1 MMITGKRSLLLLC
14 FSCVLL
20 SRIGHAE
27 EICKLQPLDSNLLTA
42 VEKLTKESAL
52 SEKVSDRIINC
63 LKEPCDTVKQGLVIL
78 SFKLKNTAKPAGDL
92 QSSWLTELEPSSVA
106 KVWHLLPKEARLWCI
121 KAFIENLQCTVT
133 TNSNEC
139 DEVETNILLE
149 KFTTARTAYTDLLL
163 IESGLEPFPE
173 VDSKDENQTLSARE
187 SMARYAQR
195 LKIDGPPALWLAE
208 QFSDPQNE
216 TKLIEPHWFSS
227 LAPQCRIE
235 AFANVTDLQDNDS
248 QADAADLDAAA
259 RIARFAWFYKT
270 CHRYR
275 IIAAHQDKDN
285 IEAQEKIFREQQEEK
300 LKLQQEAQ
308 ARAAASFS
316 STEDEESG
324 DGPVEEL

>member
-1 MMITGKRSLLLLC
+1 
-14 FSCVLL
+14 
-20 SRIGHAE
+20 
-27 EICKLQPLDSNLLTA
+27 
-42 VEKLTKESAL
+42 
-52 SEKVSDRIINC
+52 
-63 LKEPCDTVKQGLVIL
+63 
-78 SFKLKNTAKPAGDL
+78 
-92 QSSWLTELEPSSVA
+92 
-106 KVWHLLPKEARLWCI
+106 
-121 KAFIENLQCTVT
+121 
-133 TNSNEC
+133 
-139 DEVETNILLE
+139 
-149 KFTTARTAYTDLLL
+149 
-163 IESGLEPFPE
+163 
-173 VDSKDENQTLSARE
+173 
-187 SMARYAQR
+187 MARYAQR